1 MSLRLCLFTINYH
14 FHYCVTTI
22 TIVFVYHQL
31 SSMSLMI
38 DFQSLL
44 VFIMATAT
52 VEYEWAQAT
61 LKRPVHPEIGI
72 FAFGKALQVG

>member
-1 MSLRLCLFTINYH
+1 MS
-14 FHYCVTTI
+14 
-22 TIVFVYHQL
+22 
-31 SSMSLMI
+31 SMI

-44 VFIMATAT
+44 VFLMATAT

-72 FAFGKALQVG
+72 IAFGKALQVG